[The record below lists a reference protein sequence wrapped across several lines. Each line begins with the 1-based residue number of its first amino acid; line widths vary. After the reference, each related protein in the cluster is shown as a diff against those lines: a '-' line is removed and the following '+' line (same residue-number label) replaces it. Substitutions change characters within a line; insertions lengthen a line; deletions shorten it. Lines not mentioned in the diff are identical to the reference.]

1 MKDWELN
8 KIKFFMLGY
17 TQNVI
22 KDFFPDILEC
32 EEIDEQ
38 HLPKKKP
45 YFRLQWW
52 YYEEYNK
59 IYIHFEVID
68 RGKIGPEYEPDPQHD
83 FIKLYQEI
91 NRIMLRDFYKDLW
104 IWPEIIGPS
113 INHYL
118 YTTEGDAPFV
128 DETMR
133 ISANTFTW
141 WPMFNDE
148 AYYFIN
154 DQQVNIQA
162 YAPFSL
168 RSEIEHAFSIERI
181 DALLELSNRYYEIWK
196 TDPERY
202 KQVFPNYFNEYRDM
216 YRNDFGKD
224 LFTVAEY
231 ANTHQ
236 NGGIHYLYL
245 SMVFPEPPKPE
256 VI

>member
-1 MKDWELN
+1 MKDWQLR

-22 KDFFPDILEC
+22 KNFFPDILEC
-32 EEIDEQ
+32 EEIDKE

-68 RGKIGPEYEPDPQHD
+68 KGKVGPEDIPDPLHD
-83 FIKLYQEI
+83 YIGLYQEI

-113 INHYL
+113 VNHYL

-133 ISANTFTW
+133 ITANTFTW
-141 WPMFNDE
+141 WPMFDNE
-148 AYYFIN
+148 AFYFIN
-154 DQQVNIQA
+154 DQQANIQA
-162 YAPFSL
+162 FAPFAK
-168 RSEIEHAFSIERI
+168 RAEIEHAFGRERI
-181 DALLELSNRYYEIWK
+181 EALLEISNRYYEIWK
-196 TDPERY
+196 NDPEEYRR
-202 KQVFPNYFNEYRDM
+202 VFPNYFEEYRQNYIDF
-216 YRNDFGKD
+216 FGKSIFNMD
-224 LFTVAEY
+224 EY
-231 ANTHQ
+231 ASDHQ
-236 NGGIHYLYL
+236 NAGIHYEYL

-256 VI
+256 